1 VKHTNNKIKKET
13 QTKKVVE
20 KVITKTQ
27 QELNQL
33 LDFIREEKEVTH
45 GRIMIRFGWP
55 PSKTYSMLRA
65 LVQNNWVV
73 KTKIEDG
80 TVWRIIDE

>member
-1 VKHTNNKIKKET
+1 MKHTNNKIEKET

-20 KVITKTQ
+20 KVQTKTQ

-33 LDFIREEKEVTH
+33 LDFIREAGEVTH

-65 LVQNNWVV
+65 LAQIKMVE
-73 KTKIEDG
+73 KTKNDEG
-80 TVWRIIDE
+80 TIWRIVGD